1 LPVLAGAARS
11 YWLSVFPDACR
22 EARAWRMRASMI
34 PDPGLRRLA
43 LETHGGKRSNLEGA
57 AAFAAFVQPAGRHAT
72 VRALI
77 AYQAIFDYLD
87 TLAEQPSDDP
97 IANGRRLNQALLAA
111 IAPEEP
117 HVDYYAHRRRG
128 DDGGY
133 LAALIEACRAAL
145 QALPSFAAIAEPVR
159 RATERVVVYQ
169 SLNHGDGH
177 GRRDAFDR
185 WARSAGKAHVRLRW
199 WETGAAAGSTLDLF
213 ALIAAA
219 SDPVLAPGVAETLGT
234 AYFPWV
240 GALHS
245 LLDSLADREEDAA
258 MGRRGLIDYYS
269 SPDEAARRIATIA
282 SEAMNRVGELPE
294 GHNHALIV
302 AAMTSFY
309 LCDLSTSSS
318 PYTRLAVPLVLEAM
332 GCLAGPTMLILSARR
347 AAGRM
352 SSRLT
357 GYLSLQGTAHRAT
370 RHHMLESIKPPS

>member
-1 LPVLAGAARS
+1 MLVGAARS
-11 YWLSVFPDACR
+11 YWLSVFPNACR
-22 EARAWRMRASMI
+22 EARAWRMRASTI
-34 PDPGLRRLA
+34 PDPALRRLA
-43 LETHGGKRSNLEGA
+43 LETHGGKRGNLEGA
-57 AAFAAFVQPAGRHAT
+57 AAFAAFVRPAGRHAT

-97 IANGRRLNQALLAA
+97 ITNGRRLNRALLAA
-111 IAPEEP
+111 IAPDEP
-117 HVDYYAHRRRG
+117 HVDYYAHRQRG

-133 LAALIEACRAAL
+133 LAALIEACREAL

-177 GRRDAFDR
+177 GRHDAFDR
-185 WARSAGKAHVRLRW
+185 WARSTGGAYLRLRW

-219 SDPVLAPGVAETLGT
+219 SDPALEPGVAEALGM

-258 MGRRGLIDYYS
+258 TGRRGLIDYYS

-282 SEAMNRVGELPE
+282 SEAMSRVGELPG

-318 PYTRLAVPLVLEAM
+318 PYARLAVPLVLEAM
-332 GCLAGPTMLILSARR
+332 GRLAGPTMFILSTRR
-347 AAGRM
+347 SASRVTN
-352 SSRLT
+352 RLT
-357 GYLSLQGTAHRAT
+357 GYLSSRRTVQRAT
-370 RHHMLESIKPPS
+370 PHQILESIGHRS